1 MKILH
6 THTLVGRVKRAR
18 EEDALNCDKL
28 QKVIRMVKEQ
38 FGNRPTVIVGQ
49 EKLANELLAYPEF
62 YAAGWFRSATV
73 DKDGRTQEL
82 VIIDH
87 GSTMEEA
94 RKSMLR
100 NIKTEWNF
108 GSENV

>member
-6 THTLVGRVKRAR
+6 THTLVGRVKRVK
-18 EEDALNCDKL
+18 EEDSLNCEKL
-28 QKVIRMVKEQ
+28 QKVTEIVQEQ
-38 FGNRPTVIVGQ
+38 FGNRPTIIVGQ

-62 YAAGWFRSATV
+62 YAAGWFRSAVV
-73 DKDGRTQEL
+73 DHDGRTQEL
-82 VIIDH
+82 VIVDH

-108 GSENV
+108 GSKDV